1 MTDIKSMTI
10 DELKKLMTTLGD
22 KPFRAKQIYS
32 WLHEHLVTSYDE
44 MTNLSKSLREKL
56 KEYPVTALKMVKV
69 QTSRIDGTQ
78 KYLFRLS
85 DGNVIESVLMRYKH
99 GNSVCIS
106 SQVGCRM
113 GCRFCASTIGG
124 LTRCLLPSEMLDQ
137 IYRIQALTGERVSN
151 VVVMGT
157 GEPLDNYENLL
168 RFIHIL
174 TEDGG
179 LHISQRNLTVSTCG
193 LVPKIYDLAKEK
205 LQMTLALSL
214 HAPNDVKRRELMPI
228 ANKYSMDEV
237 LEACR
242 YYFKE
247 TGRRITF
254 EYSLVA
260 GVNDS
265 DEDARELSGR
275 IRDMNCHVNLIPVN
289 PIKERSFVRSTR
301 QAVENFKIKL
311 EKWKKQKARSDMRI
325 YSATDVG
332 QKRKMN
338 QDYVFATADPVGNL
352 PNLFVVADGM
362 GGHNAGDYASSHAVT
377 SMVEEI
383 RQDADFNPVKVI
395 RHAIECVNTEIL
407 TQAQQDEKLRGMG
420 TTIVAATIV
429 GHYAY
434 VANVGD
440 SRLYVIG
447 ENIQQITR
455 DHSLV
460 QEMVRMGELDPEQA
474 RKHPKK
480 NIITRALGA
489 EKTVDID
496 FFDLKLEPGDVV
508 LMCSDGL
515 SNMVEDSQLREIISD
530 TSTNLDEKGRILI
543 REANRNGGKDN
554 IAIVLV
560 EPFADE
566 VKAC

>member
-10 DELKKLMTTLGD
+10 DELKELMTVLGD

-44 MTNLSKSLREKL
+44 MTNLSKGLREKL
-56 KEYPVTALKMVKV
+56 KEYSITALEVVDV
-69 QTSRIDGTQ
+69 QTSRLDGTQ
-78 KYLFRLS
+78 KYLFRLA

-124 LTRCLLPSEMLDQ
+124 LTRCLQPSEMLDQ
-137 IYRIQALTGERVSN
+137 IYRIQSLTGERVSN

-193 LVPKIYDLAKEK
+193 LVPKIYELAEEK

-214 HAPNDVKRRELMPI
+214 HAPNDEKRKELMPI
-228 ANKYSMDEV
+228 ANKYTMDEV

-242 YYFKE
+242 HYFQV

-265 DEDARELSGR
+265 DEDARELSGG
-275 IRDMNCHVNLIPVN
+275 IRDINCHVNLIPVN
-289 PIKERSFVRSTR
+289 PIKERSYVRSTR

-311 EKWKKQKARSDMRI
+311 EKCGINVTIRREMGSDI
-325 YSATDVG
+325 DGACG
-332 QKRKMN
+332 QLRKSYM
-338 QDYVFATADPVGNL
+338 
-352 PNLFVVADGM
+352 
-362 GGHNAGDYASSHAVT
+362 
-377 SMVEEI
+377 
-383 RQDADFNPVKVI
+383 
-395 RHAIECVNTEIL
+395 
-407 TQAQQDEKLRGMG
+407 
-420 TTIVAATIV
+420 
-429 GHYAY
+429 
-434 VANVGD
+434 
-440 SRLYVIG
+440 
-447 ENIQQITR
+447 
-455 DHSLV
+455 
-460 QEMVRMGELDPEQA
+460 
-474 RKHPKK
+474 
-480 NIITRALGA
+480 
-489 EKTVDID
+489 EKT
-496 FFDLKLEPGDVV
+496 E
-508 LMCSDGL
+508 S
-515 SNMVEDSQLREIISD
+515 
-530 TSTNLDEKGRILI
+530 EK
-543 REANRNGGKDN
+543 
-554 IAIVLV
+554 
-560 EPFADE
+560 
-566 VKAC
+566 